1 MESNISDDR
10 APRNWLHVGFC
21 VMAIGF
27 NLCLI
32 AQLLTVGVAYFVDP
46 TWWNVHRWLV
56 CGYAG
61 LALLLLGWASIVPCS
76 RQIQS
81 LTMSLPVL
89 LGFQFGSVHL
99 KTPLH
104 LEVLH
109 PLVGFSLLYVSSS
122 LVHAVLKPAPS
133 I

>member
-10 APRNWLHVGFC
+10 APRNWLHVGFYII
-21 VMAIGF
+21 AIVF

-46 TWWNVHRWLV
+46 AWWTVHIWLV
-56 CGYAG
+56 RGYAG
-61 LALLLLGWASIVPCS
+61 LALVLLGWLSIVSFS
-76 RQIQS
+76 RKIRS
-81 LTMSLPVL
+81 LTISLPVL
-89 LGFQFGSVHL
+89 LGIQFGSIHL

-109 PLVGFSLLYVSSS
+109 PLVGFSLFYVSSS
-122 LVHAVLKPAPS
+122 LVHAASKSEKS

>member
-10 APRNWLHVGFC
+10 APRNWLYVGFC
-21 VMAIGF
+21 VMAVGF

-32 AQLLTVGVAYFVDP
+32 AQLLTVGVAYFIDP
-46 TWWNVHRWLV
+46 AWWNVHIWLV
-56 CGYAG
+56 RGYAG
-61 LALLLLGWASIVPCS
+61 LALLLLGWVSIVPCS
-76 RQIQS
+76 RKIRS
-81 LTMSLPVL
+81 LTISLPVL
-89 LGFQFGSVHL
+89 LVFQFGSIHL

-122 LVHAVLKPAPS
+122 LVHAALKPAPS